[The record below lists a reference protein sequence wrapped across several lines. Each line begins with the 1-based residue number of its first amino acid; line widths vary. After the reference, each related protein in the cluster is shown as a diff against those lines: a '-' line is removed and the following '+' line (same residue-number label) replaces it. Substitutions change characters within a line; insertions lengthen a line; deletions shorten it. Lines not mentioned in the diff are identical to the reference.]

1 MIEPDYFAKK
11 RAQLGMDREDVL
23 AQIQETLDEWYP
35 GKVRARQ
42 LHQGVLRLA
51 TPSAAV
57 AGALRMRQIEL
68 LSAHALEDVRLS
80 ISIQS
85 LERRAD

>member
-1 MIEPDYFAKK
+1 VIEPDYFAKK
-11 RAQLGMDREDVL
+11 RAMLGMDREDVL
-23 AQIQETLDEWYP
+23 AQIQATLDGWYP
-35 GKVRARQ
+35 GKARARQ
-42 LHQGVLRLA
+42 LHRGVLRLA

-68 LSAHALEDVRLS
+68 LALHELKDVRLS

-85 LERRAD
+85 LERRPD